1 MKIKGDI
8 FDSRATKKLFLS
20 EGYTQEEWR
29 ELMKS
34 GSMLRSR
41 KYERMAYILQDGK
54 INIINLR

>member
-20 EGYTQEEWR
+20 ENYTDEEWKN
-29 ELMKS
+29 LMKA
-34 GSMLRSR
+34 GAMLRSR
-41 KYERMAYILQDGK
+41 RYERMAYILQDGK

>member
-20 EGYTQEEWR
+20 ENYTDEEWKN
-29 ELMKS
+29 LMKA
-34 GSMLRSR
+34 GAMLRSR
-41 KYERMAYILQDGK
+41 RYERMAYILQNGK

>member
-20 EGYTQEEWR
+20 ENYTDEEWKNM
-29 ELMKS
+29 MKS

>member
-1 MKIKGDI
+1 MKIKGDV
-8 FDSRATKKLFLS
+8 FKDKKVKDLFNS

>member
-20 EGYTQEEWR
+20 ENYTDEEWKN
-29 ELMKS
+29 LMKS
-34 GSMLRSR
+34 GAMLRSR

>member
-54 INIINLR
+54 INILNLR

>member
-1 MKIKGDI
+1 MKLKGDI

-41 KYERMAYILQDGK
+41 KYERMAYILQGGK

>member
-20 EGYTQEEWR
+20 ENYTDEEWKN
-29 ELMKS
+29 LMKA
-34 GSMLRSR
+34 GAMLRSR

>member
-34 GSMLRSR
+34 GAMLRSR
-41 KYERMAYILQDGK
+41 RYERMAYILQNGK

>member
-1 MKIKGDI
+1 MDLFADKQ
-8 FDSRATKKLFLS
+8 TKKLFNA

-41 KYERMAYILQDGK
+41 RYARMAYILQDVLK
-54 INIINLR
+54 F

>member
-20 EGYTQEEWR
+20 EGFTQEEWR

>member
-20 EGYTQEEWR
+20 EGFTQEEWR

-54 INIINLR
+54 INILNLR

>member
-20 EGYTQEEWR
+20 ENYTDEEWKN
-29 ELMKS
+29 LMKS

-41 KYERMAYILQDGK
+41 RYARMAYILQDGK

>member
-20 EGYTQEEWR
+20 EGFTQEEWR

-34 GSMLRSR
+34 GAMLRSR
-41 KYERMAYILQDGK
+41 KYERMAYILQDGYIK
-54 INIINLR
+54 ILNLR

>member
-20 EGYTQEEWR
+20 ENYTDEEWKN
-29 ELMKS
+29 LMKS

-41 KYERMAYILQDGK
+41 RYARMAYILQDGK
-54 INIINLR
+54 INILNLR

>member
-41 KYERMAYILQDGK
+41 RYARMAYILQDGYIK
-54 INIINLR
+54 ILNLR